1 MSEDEKEQSDEVM
14 LDGSDEPK
22 KRGKK
27 FEYFSE
33 YTPGKKVEPYI
44 YWSKTLHKHY
54 DVHFYLV
61 IGTHQISRK
70 RSGIKNKRDAQKILK
85 GFQQELWE
93 KKLREKKKDRTWRA
107 AKDRAYKVLQNMV
120 DTRTGSPLRLIQI
133 REALELHTKSW
144 DNLYLSEISKERIKS
159 HFMGAKNKNTQ
170 EPLTLSTKNKII
182 GYISTVFIHNEWSEN
197 NPAQGLKPDG
207 WSERQKKRRLEAG
220 LSIEEALQLIEH
232 TTRINSPWRWV
243 YLWGLGL
250 GARSGELWS
259 LKFSNVIRD
268 ANGEPVKIKI
278 ERSYCWRTKKEK
290 LPKNN
295 ETRTVPLN
303 KTLVETLKY
312 LEKNKFD
319 EFYILP
325 RIPEWK
331 YGKASEKLR
340 EFLVELKIIKPIVKR
355 KTTDTGNADDEIEQS
370 PKDYFRFHDL
380 RATFISIG
388 LDQTKSLKSV
398 AEIVGHRSLSSTNH
412 YLRKTNDA
420 ELQKVVDSLDFNTRK
435 PNNVESIENHRRS
448 KKKVK

>member
-1 MSEDEKEQSDEVM
+1 MSEDEMEKSEETILESSAE
-14 LDGSDEPK
+14 SK

-44 YWSKTLHKHY
+44 YWSKTLYKHY

-61 IGTHQISRK
+61 IGGNQISRK
-70 RSGIKNKRDAQKILK
+70 SSSIKNKRDAQKILK
-85 GFQQELWE
+85 EFQQELWGKKLKE
-93 KKLREKKKDRTWRA
+93 KKNDRTWRA
-107 AKDRAYKVLQNMV
+107 AKDRAYKELQKII
-120 DTRTGSPLRLIQI
+120 DTKTGSSLRLIQV
-133 REALELHTKSW
+133 REALELHTKVW
-144 DNLYLSEISKERIKS
+144 DDLYLSDFSADQIRS
-159 HFMGAKNKNTQ
+159 HFVDALNKNT
-170 EPLTLSTKNKII
+170 EKPLTLSTKNKII
-182 GYISTVFIHNEWSEN
+182 GHISKVFIANGWGEN
-197 NPAQGLKPDG
+197 NPAKGLKPVG
-207 WSERQKKRRLEAG
+207 WSDRQKKRRLEAG
-220 LSIEEALQLIEH
+220 LSIEEALKLIDH
-232 TTRINSPWRWV
+232 TTKINSPWRWV
-243 YLWGLGL
+243 YLWGLGI

-259 LKFSNVIRD
+259 LKFSNVVRD

-340 EFLVELKIIKPIVKR
+340 EFLIELKIIEPIVKR
-355 KTTDTGNADDEIEQS
+355 KKTDEDEIEQS

-420 ELQKVVDSLDFNTRK
+420 ELQKVVDSLDFDIRK
-435 PNNVESIENHRRS
+435 PNNIESIDKHRKN
-448 KKKVK
+448 KKKIK